1 MSLSRK
7 EVAMRARSSAAR
19 SSASGMTLI
28 ELMIAMVVLAVGL
41 IAIANV
47 VAIAIANNNRNRL
60 DTTSTM
66 LSEMVLEQIQSVPAS
81 SNATITITDCAGA
94 VWNVNTTGGAAP
106 NGVGAALVPSAAAT
120 GAGNIDYTQAEGV
133 IPAGYRM
140 DYTTCGPAGA
150 QFVYEV
156 RWNIVSGFNQY
167 TKVVTVSS
175 RRKLST
181 LGPSPNLT
189 YFAPPITL
197 RGMAGN

>member
-1 MSLSRK
+1 
-7 EVAMRARSSAAR
+7 MRFRRTPRSS
-19 SSASGMTLI
+19 SSGMTLI

-47 VAIAIANNNRNRL
+47 VAIAIANNNRNRM

-81 SNATITITDCAGA
+81 SNVVLTVTDCAGN
-94 VWNVNTTGGAAP
+94 VWNINTTGAAAP
-106 NGVGAALVPSAAAT
+106 AGAGANLLAAT
-120 GAGNIDYTQAEGV
+120 GSIDYLQPEAGV
-133 IPAGYRM
+133 PAGYSM
-140 DYTTCGPAGA
+140 DYTTCGPAGS

-156 RWNIVSGFNQY
+156 RWNVVNGVNTF

-181 LGPSPNLT
+181 LAASPNLT
-189 YFAPPITL
+189 YFAPPTTL
-197 RGMAGN
+197 RGIAGN